1 MGRLLTQTQPG
12 GFANQTTFA
21 DALAEAVRWM
31 RGLVFHTL
39 HYLSLTDTTMPMVA
53 RVLHEANSHVFV
65 TDDLFRNIARQAFDE
80 RSLWDKTL
88 HFTASPIGREL
99 LHAYQS
105 GPAHLS
111 PILLQHADAQRIPL
125 PPYPPPTPLVTT
137 TTHAVD
143 KVQQDGKK
151 QVVEITHHYRHAE
164 HYDN

>member
-1 MGRLLTQTQPG
+1 DRQCRVPPG
-12 GFANQTTFA
+12 Q
-21 DALAEAVRWM
+21 
-31 RGLVFHTL
+31 
-39 HYLSLTDTTMPMVA
+39 
-53 RVLHEANSHVFV
+53 
-65 TDDLFRNIARQAFDE
+65 
-80 RSLWDKTL
+80 
-88 HFTASPIGREL
+88 
-99 LHAYQS
+99 
-105 GPAHLS
+105 HLCRAQR